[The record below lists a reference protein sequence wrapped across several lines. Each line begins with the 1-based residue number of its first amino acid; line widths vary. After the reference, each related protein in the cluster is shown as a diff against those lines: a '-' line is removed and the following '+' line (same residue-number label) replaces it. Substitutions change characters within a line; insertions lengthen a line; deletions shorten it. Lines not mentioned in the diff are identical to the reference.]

1 MRVQGG
7 VSAVQPAAVADAM
20 LVTSRAIGCSA
31 VFGHTAPR
39 IQLQLRCGTMMQ
51 SISAQQNK
59 QTNKQKAT

>member
-39 IQLQLRCGTMMQ
+39 IQLRCGTMMQ

-59 QTNKQKAT
+59 ETNKQKATD